1 MTDVVNRKRA
11 DGSGTRIVEALLA
24 DATGCILMSA
34 RNEKGERPAPL
45 PLAPGLR
52 SSSPAGWF
60 GSGD

>member
-45 PLAPGLR
+45 PLAP
-52 SSSPAGWF
+52 AGWF